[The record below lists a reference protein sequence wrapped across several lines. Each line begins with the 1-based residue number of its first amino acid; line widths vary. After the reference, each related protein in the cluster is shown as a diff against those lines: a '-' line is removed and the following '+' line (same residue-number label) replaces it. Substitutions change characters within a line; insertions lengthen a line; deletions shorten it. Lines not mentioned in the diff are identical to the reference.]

1 VQQVVVELM
10 GAMPLFGQDISHGS
24 HPIGTDSSGSGSA
37 TAGTPPPRM
46 HVKTNVAHAAQC
58 TWLDQCPQSNDN
70 LPGCAGCQDEGAIEP
85 YINCSYTSLGVL
97 VSAAKTFESY
107 RVLEL
112 LHDTDDFQRQ
122 SLGRQRTTE
131 ILAPHTLENLMT
143 FYASGNAN
151 FTKVV
156 DQLAAMGFTK
166 VVDQLAAMGFT
177 EVVDQLA
184 AMGFEMIVFGFG
196 GSCLVDINAT
206 HMAELKAQMDKRPQQ
221 GGEGGWI

>member
-1 VQQVVVELM
+1 
-10 GAMPLFGQDISHGS
+10 
-24 HPIGTDSSGSGSA
+24 
-37 TAGTPPPRM
+37 
-46 HVKTNVAHAAQC
+46 
-58 TWLDQCPQSNDN
+58 
-70 LPGCAGCQDEGAIEP
+70 
-85 YINCSYTSLGVL
+85 
-97 VSAAKTFESY
+97 
-107 RVLEL
+107 LEL

-143 FYASGNAN
+143 FYASGNVN